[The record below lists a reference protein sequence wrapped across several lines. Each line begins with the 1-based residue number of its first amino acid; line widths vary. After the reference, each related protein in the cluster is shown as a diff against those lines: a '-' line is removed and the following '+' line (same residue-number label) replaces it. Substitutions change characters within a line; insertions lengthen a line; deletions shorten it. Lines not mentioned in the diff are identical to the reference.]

1 MQQYLTG
8 RWCQLCTHITGS
20 FCFVLTWIQFKELCH
35 GWQVICLS
43 QNNPKQYLFLCVWYY
58 LFNVFLL
65 VMVNFHVE
73 VSIILKVA
81 LSITKIVQY
90 AIGSIIYSF
99 NNLEQFHITEQC
111 NWPQYWID
119 SYSLTNACRP
129 LIWNK

>member
-1 MQQYLTG
+1 MRTRVERVNHHFHFFYCKLSRALVDFHALLLNLNVLENYLNHELQQYLTG

-43 QNNPKQYLFLCVWYY
+43 QDNPKQSLFLFVWYY

-73 VSIILKVA
+73 VSIISKVA
-81 LSITKIVQY
+81 LSITKIV
-90 AIGSIIYSF
+90 
-99 NNLEQFHITEQC
+99 
-111 NWPQYWID
+111 
-119 SYSLTNACRP
+119 
-129 LIWNK
+129 